1 MAQSGIFNILP
12 TDYQLYLES
21 MLPGMNEV
29 PIGSEYFDEEM
40 TDQITDSV
48 LSNYFG
54 TNSEAFDWAR
64 GTQDIGKYEGSIG
77 EMDYITPRYSE
88 GHNDPE
94 RLTGFNKLFNTL
106 GSYNYK
112 INPPGLEQQAIGHYK
127 AATDPSVTI
136 TDRYDWNPDYGW
148 RSDNK
153 FGWKGPD
160 SISSRGDV
168 TTSMLAKKLW
178 NQRKGN
184 FDLSNTAEM
193 VGNYFGHRQSE
204 GEGRDVNMTIPIS
217 NETWQSYQPNSV
229 PENTMRGS
237 DLPTTDFSQWNK
249 STPSRVSNYT
259 TPDRGDYGGR
269 GHHFNTGGLVSL
281 VL

>member
-21 MLPGMNEV
+21 MLPWMNEV
-29 PIGSEYFDEEM
+29 PIGSEYFDTEM

-48 LSNYFG
+48 LNKYFNYNPNFG
-54 TNSEAFDWAR
+54 
-64 GTQDIGKYEGSIG
+64 GGQYENRIG
-77 EMDYITPRYSE
+77 EMDYISSRYSK
-88 GHNDPE
+88 GHNDPN

-106 GSYNYK
+106 GSYGYK

-136 TDRYDWNPDYGW
+136 TDRYNWNPDYGW
-148 RSDNK
+148 RRDDK
-153 FGWKGPD
+153 YGWTGSGK
-160 SISSRGDV
+160 RGDV

-193 VGNYFGHRQSE
+193 MGNYFGHRQSE
-204 GEGRDVNMTIPIS
+204 GEGRNVNMTIPIS
-217 NETWQSYQPNSV
+217 NETWQNYQPNPV
-229 PENTMRGS
+229 PENTTRA
-237 DLPTTDFSQWNK
+237 
-249 STPSRVSNYT
+249 SRVSNYT
-259 TPDRGDYGGR
+259 SPDRGDYGGR
-269 GHHFNTGGLVSL
+269 GYHFNTGGLASL
-281 VL
+281 ML

>member
-29 PIGSEYFDEEM
+29 PIGSEYFDTEM

-48 LSNYFG
+48 LNKYFNYNPNFG
-54 TNSEAFDWAR
+54 
-64 GTQDIGKYEGSIG
+64 GGQYENRIG
-77 EMDYITPRYSE
+77 ETDYISPRYSM
-88 GHNDPE
+88 GHNDPN

-106 GSYNYK
+106 GSYGYK
-112 INPPGLEQQAIGHYK
+112 INPS
-127 AATDPSVTI
+127 AAGADPSVTI

-148 RSDNK
+148 REDDK
-153 FGWKGPD
+153 YGWMGQHD
-160 SISSRGDV
+160 TGARSNV
-168 TTSMLAKKLW
+168 TTSMLGKKLW

-217 NETWQSYQPNSV
+217 NETWQSYQPNVV
-229 PENTMRGS
+229 PQTTQRGTFEVPRNETAS
-237 DLPTTDFSQWNK
+237 DNRGVGLP
-249 STPSRVSNYT
+249 P
-259 TPDRGDYGGR
+259 RGVAGFNRGGI
-269 GHHFNTGGLVSL
+269 VSL
-281 VL
+281 ML

>member
-21 MLPGMNEV
+21 MLPGMNKV
-29 PIGSEYFDEEM
+29 PIGSEYFDTEM

-54 TNSEAFDWAR
+54 TNSLSQDTGSYR
-64 GTQDIGKYEGSIG
+64 GAID
-77 EMDYITPRYSE
+77 EMDYITRKYPR
-88 GHNDPE
+88 GHNDPN

-112 INPPGLEQQAIGHYK
+112 INPPSLEQQAIGHYK

-148 RSDNK
+148 RDDDK
-153 FGWKGPD
+153 YGWKG
-160 SISSRGDV
+160 SGKRGDV

-178 NQRKGN
+178 NQRKGL
-184 FDLSNTAEM
+184 DLSGTAEM

-217 NETWQSYQPNSV
+217 NERWQSYQPNVV
-229 PENTMRGS
+229 PENTTRGS

-249 STPSRVSNYT
+249 SAPSRVSNYT
-259 TPDRGDYGGR
+259 TPDRGDYGGQ

-281 VL
+281 VI